1 LIPKHLPYSR
11 EKKKVFSFFYL
22 DPTQQAL
29 QDRKRRAAAAAQAAF
44 SDHSRLLALQQ
55 QQTVRAQA
63 ATTAVPASAPE
74 LPRPQPQRLFP
85 MHHAEHMV
93 VQEVQ
98 DAGQGFS

>member
-1 LIPKHLPYSR
+1 
-11 EKKKVFSFFYL
+11 L